1 MSIVDDAIEKILAD
15 KREALQLYE
24 KEHTL
29 ADQLPDA
36 LLSTLSAWVVSP
48 DAEQASK
55 ALAAWKEFRN
65 E

>member
-1 MSIVDDAIEKILAD
+1 MSIVDEAIEKILAD
-15 KREALQLYE
+15 KKQALHLYE
-24 KEHTL
+24 KERAL
-29 ADQLPDA
+29 ADQLADA
-36 LLSTLSAWVVSP
+36 LLSTLSAWIASP